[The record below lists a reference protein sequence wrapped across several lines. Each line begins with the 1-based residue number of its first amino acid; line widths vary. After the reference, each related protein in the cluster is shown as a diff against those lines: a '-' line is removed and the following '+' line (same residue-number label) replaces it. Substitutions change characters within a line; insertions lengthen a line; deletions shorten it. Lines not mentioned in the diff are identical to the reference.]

1 MSTPESI
8 ICFCAGV
15 DLNNRYEHT
24 IHWDSVDEQLNYFAN
39 KVVKRFNAYTFVR
52 NEWTLNVHAR
62 MNEAHTWTYAYITN
76 GDADWYRTWF
86 YFVTKVEYV
95 NDSTVKVWLEMD
107 VMQSYACRYELL
119 PCFID
124 RQHTTSDAIG
134 VSLVDEGL
142 ELGELTVNSTKEIEL
157 AQLSIMIL
165 TTLDM
170 QQIGENT
177 DATAFGDLYDGVF
190 SGLRVY
196 AVAATDAEHLGTLL
210 STLDTAGKADA
221 IVSMWMYPTDLITF
235 ADDAEPL
242 STIKR
247 VDATKT
253 TFDVFARPDNLD
265 GYVPRNNKLLTY
277 PYNQLYVSNNNGGA
291 AVYRYEYFSDP
302 SACRLNVVGA
312 LGSDANVK
320 LYPINYNGAAHAYD
334 YGLAL
339 GNYPTCAWN
348 SDVYKMWVAQ
358 NQHSNTAAVAGAVV
372 SAGAGALSAAIS
384 GFAMGATPAAI
395 AMGGMSIV
403 ASGMSGLQEINRLIA
418 QKNDMAIQPPQAR
431 GSASSSVNVSAGFQ
445 TFTVQNKC
453 VGQGYARII
462 DDYFSLYGYK
472 INRVQIPETHA
483 RANWTYVKTVGCHIS
498 AQINAA
504 DQAKIEAIFDKGI
517 TFWADPNN
525 VGRYLDTNG
534 KMTNGTVL

>member
-1 MSTPESI
+1 MSTPEST

-62 MNEAHTWTYAYITN
+62 MNEAHKWTYAYITN

-95 NDSTVKVWLEMD
+95 NDHTVKVWLEMD

-134 VSLVDEGL
+134 VSLVEEDV
-142 ELGELTVNSTKEIEL
+142 ELGELVVNSTKEIEL

-170 QQIGENT
+170 QQVGENT
-177 DATAFGDLYDGVF
+177 DATAFGDLYNGVF

-196 AVAATDAEHLGTLL
+196 AVAAADAEHLGTLL
-210 STLDTAGKADA
+210 SNLDTAGKADA

-247 VDATKT
+247 VDGTKT
-253 TFDVFARPDNLD
+253 TFEVFSRPDNLD
-265 GYVPRNNKLLTY
+265 GYVPRNKKLLTY
-277 PYNQLYVSNNNGGA
+277 PYNQLYVTNNNGGA
-291 AVYRYEYFSDP
+291 ATYRYERFSDP
-302 SACRLNVVGA
+302 TACNLKVVGA
-312 LGSDANVK
+312 LGSDANAK
-320 LYPINYNGAAHAYD
+320 LYPINYNGAANAYD

-339 GNYPTCAWN
+339 GNFPTCAWN
-348 SDVYKMWVAQ
+348 SDVYKMWIAQ
-358 NQHSNTAAVAGAVV
+358 NQNQQSMSLLSSGLMIGGSIA
-372 SAGAGALSAAIS
+372 AGALGGPAGFVGGIAGGVS
-384 GFAMGATPAAI
+384 GAMQI
-395 AMGGMSIV
+395 MGT
-403 ASGMSGLQEINRLIA
+403 LA
-418 QKNDMAIQPPQAR
+418 QKKDMAIQPPQAR

-445 TFTVQNKC
+445 TFTVQSKC
-453 VGQGYARII
+453 VGQAQARII
-462 DDYFSLYGYK
+462 DDFFSLYGYK
-472 INRVQIPETHA
+472 INRVQVPETHA
-483 RANWTYVKTVGCHIS
+483 RANWTYIKTVGCHIS

-525 VGRYLDTNG
+525 VGRYLDSNG
-534 KMTNGTVL
+534 KMTNDTVL